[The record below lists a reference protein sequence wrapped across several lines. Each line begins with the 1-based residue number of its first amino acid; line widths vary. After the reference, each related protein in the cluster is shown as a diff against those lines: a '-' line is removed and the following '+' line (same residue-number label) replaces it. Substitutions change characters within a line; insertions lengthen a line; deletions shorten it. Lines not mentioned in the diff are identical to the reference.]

1 MTAYALVALFLT
13 LFALILGVPRAVN
26 RHRRRPEDGTFHGL
40 LDEFSALDPTW
51 DR

>member
-1 MTAYALVALFLT
+1 MTLYAFVAMFLS

-26 RHRRRPEDGTFHGL
+26 RHRPRPEDGTFEGL

-51 DR
+51 TR